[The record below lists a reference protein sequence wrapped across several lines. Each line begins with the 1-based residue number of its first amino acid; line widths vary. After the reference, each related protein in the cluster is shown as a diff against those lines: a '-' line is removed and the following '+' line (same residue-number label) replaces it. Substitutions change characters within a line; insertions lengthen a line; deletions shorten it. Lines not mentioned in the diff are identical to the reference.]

1 LDRSALEMLLGLE
14 QNLFAVKLTPRTS
27 SLIGVAF
34 VLIAIADTAH
44 AASPPQDLVKLE
56 RQVSLELAHV
66 RDIGPTEAAKRE
78 QLFQARQFDQKG
90 EDAIK
95 AGDYKAAEDSLLR
108 AQAILR
114 QLGD

>member
-1 LDRSALEMLLGLE
+1 MLHRLE
-14 QNLFAVKLTPRTS
+14 QNLFAMRLGPRTI
-27 SLIGVAF
+27 SLVGAAF

-78 QLFQARQFDQKG
+78 QLFEARQFDQKG
-90 EDAIK
+90 EDSIK